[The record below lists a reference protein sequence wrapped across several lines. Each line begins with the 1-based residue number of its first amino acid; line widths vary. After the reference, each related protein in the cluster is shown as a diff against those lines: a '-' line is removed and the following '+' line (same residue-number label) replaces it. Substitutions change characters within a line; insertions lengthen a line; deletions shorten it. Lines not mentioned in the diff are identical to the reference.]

1 MKRYILLF
9 ISLFISIGLF
19 AQVNRE
25 LLTAQ
30 IEQFNILKAQYL
42 QNRVYKIAFNQ
53 YAWANYAPSD
63 SLTNEAKW
71 LDLYSQLIRFAS
83 IKQKASFEDLVR
95 QFKHNDTYKG
105 QAFLGLINTEYLSPN
120 SDYTSIETLLA
131 AKQNPF
137 ESKQLFV
144 ATILGTAGNDLVKI
158 SPEFL
163 VGDFEPDDSLVL
175 HNEMLNESYRLG
187 LNDEW
192 RLPLFKSDQLFRL
205 SLIRNGKELGFS
217 ALFIKK
223 VTQHVS
229 EDKIVYLH
237 QDYCGN
243 VRGGGYNLPYYD
255 PTEWIPE
262 KDYSFTATATIP
274 YDIPMSMN
282 PAYYQGWL
290 ENDRLASPYGKAD
303 VSIIYAD
310 GRNYLKKPLI
320 FLDGYEFFDD
330 ILSDRV
336 NSDPDLG
343 GYLGFQMRKFPQL
356 WCEICQPGPAAGQLV
371 KNYMREG
378 CYDIV
383 IVNWHGGAD
392 FVQRNAFA
400 LIEVLNQLNAMKVG
414 DEPNILVGP
423 SMGGVIAQYALA
435 YSEAHEGEPNVKA
448 HEVGVFISDDAPLYG
463 ANIPIGVQYAV
474 ANLTMNLTSLS
485 NFTNGVNE
493 IIAIP
498 DAIDFLN
505 IIDPLPS
512 LEEKKHQALMALFG
526 ISSPCAL
533 QILNYSIFGSTYQL
547 QDGTVLGSASQIYT
561 YQQYIDN
568 IGNNDLK
575 VSALNHHPF
584 FDQLQTEL
592 AAIGHFPKNC
602 QLLAMANASG
612 ALHPHQNENP
622 ITHVVENML
631 PESLIFTIDEGADA
645 KVTTRALPATG
656 TNKVISDVDL
666 RLRDRQVVRI
676 DGQSNLAADH
686 APGGFVSMLDRLD
699 DGNTSRVYTKHFCHE
714 YLNSTLG
721 FERTWTNQNG
731 NFELTLCN
739 QTVEQYMPHTPFD
752 RIHFPC
758 YDNTKHTWIPQDYLD
773 FLDDALRHIYF
784 QNRAFTSGELNI
796 AAKESILIGDSIVA
810 YKPIGEVVFANG
822 DTNGKRLSAGT
833 EIKVTSGTIIKPS
846 ANFKATINTSY
857 IGSCTNTES
866 IGTSP
871 EISDNYILTK
881 SIKCTSPD
889 NLLIY
894 PNPNQGTFQ
903 IIMNN
908 YVKENTVLEVVD
920 TDGKVVYHTTL
931 ERGISSTSIDVATLK
946 SGIYVLSI
954 FDGKKPKTAKLI
966 IQK

>member
-1 MKRYILLF
+1 MKRYILS
-9 ISLFISIGLF
+9 IVVIIIPIGLF
-19 AQVNRE
+19 AQADRDI
-25 LLTAQ
+25 LITQA
-30 IEQFNILKAQYL
+30 EQFSHLKSQYI
-42 QNRVYKIAFNQ
+42 QNRVYKIAFDQ
-53 YAWANYAPSD
+53 YTWANYAPSD

-71 LDLYSQLIRFAS
+71 LDLYSQLIRFES

-95 QFKHNDTYKG
+95 QFKHNNAYKG
-105 QAFLGLINTEYLSPN
+105 QAFLGIINTEYLCPN
-120 SDYTSIETLLA
+120 SDYASIETLLE

-144 ATILGTAGNDLVKI
+144 ATILGTAGNDLIKI

-175 HNEMLNESYRLG
+175 SNSSLNETYRLG
-187 LNDEW
+187 LNDDW
-192 RLPLFKSDQLFRL
+192 RLPLFKNDQLFKL
-205 SLIRNGKELGFS
+205 SLIRDGEELGSS

-223 VTQHVS
+223 VTQRIT

-237 QDYCGN
+237 DYYCGSLE
-243 VRGGGYNLPYYD
+243 GGGYNLPYYD

-262 KDYSFTATATIP
+262 KDYGFTATATIP
-274 YDIPMSMN
+274 YDIPAGTN
-282 PAYYQGWL
+282 LAYYQGWL

-320 FLDGYEFFDD
+320 FLDGYEFFDN
-330 ILSDRV
+330 ILPDRV
-336 NSDPDLG
+336 NASPLAG
-343 GYLGFQMRKFPQL
+343 GYLNFQPRQFPQL
-356 WCEICQPGPAAGQLV
+356 WCEICQPGPGAGQLV
-371 KNYMREG
+371 KDYLREG

-423 SMGGVIAQYALA
+423 SMGGVIANYALA

-474 ANLTMNLTSLS
+474 ANLTMNLSSLS

-505 IIDPLPS
+505 IIHPLPS

-547 QDGTVLGSASQIYT
+547 QDGSSLGNPSQIYT

-584 FDQLQTEL
+584 FDQLQAEL

-622 ITHVVENML
+622 ITHAVENML
-631 PESLIFTIDEGADA
+631 PEGLIFTIDEGLDA
-645 KVTTRALPATG
+645 QVSTRALPATG
-656 TNKVISDVDL
+656 TSKVISDVDL
-666 RLRDRQVVRI
+666 RFRDRQVVRI
-676 DGQSNLAADH
+676 DGQGNLAADH

-731 NFELTLCN
+731 NFELMLCN
-739 QTVEQYMPHTPFD
+739 KTAEQYMTHTPFD

-784 QNRAFTSGELNI
+784 QNRTFTSGELNV
-796 AAKESILIGDSIVA
+796 AAKESIIIGDSLVD
-810 YKPIGEVVFANG
+810 YKPTGRVTFANG
-822 DTNGKRLSAGT
+822 GNNGKRLSAGT
-833 EIKVTSGTIIKPS
+833 EIKVTSGTVIKPS
-846 ANFKATINTSY
+846 ANFKASINTSY

-866 IGTSP
+866 IGTNP
-871 EISDNYILTK
+871 NISDNYILTK
-881 SIKCTSPD
+881 SIKCIYSD
-889 NLLIY
+889 DLLIY
-894 PNPNQGTFQ
+894 PNPNQGNFQ

-908 YVKENTVLEVVD
+908 YVKENTILEVVD
-920 TDGKVVYHTTL
+920 TDGKVVYHTIL
-931 ERGISSTSIDVATLK
+931 ERGISSTNIDVTTLK
-946 SGIYVLSI
+946 SGIYALSI
-954 FDGKKPKTAKLI
+954 FDGKKANTVKLI